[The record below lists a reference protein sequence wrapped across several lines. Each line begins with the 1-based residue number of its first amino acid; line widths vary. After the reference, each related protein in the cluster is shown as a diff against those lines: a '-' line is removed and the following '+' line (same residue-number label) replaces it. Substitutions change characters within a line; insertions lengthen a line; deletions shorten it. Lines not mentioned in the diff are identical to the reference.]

1 MSRIALYSIMMLI
14 WCVIC
19 IVSAIF
25 TKWPL
30 DFQAGAIVI
39 GTLVVLDAIEKKG
52 KE

>member
-1 MSRIALYSIMMLI
+1 MSHTALYSILLLI
-14 WCVIC
+14 WIVVC

-39 GTLVVLDAIEKKG
+39 STLVVLDAIEKKG